1 MAQRVIGTPGGTSER
16 PALFFTGAAQ
26 WRSWLV
32 AHHDTAPEIWM
43 GIHKKHVTPRGLT
56 WEDAV
61 PEALCFGWI
70 DSQSQ
75 SLGPDAIRQRWT
87 PRRRGSTWSRVN
99 VAAVERLIGEG
110 RMTPAGLTA
119 YRDRREERTGT
130 YSFEQGD
137 LELPASYAG
146 LLAADPVAAAWWA
159 GATPGYRKICTHWVL
174 SAKQESTRDARMR
187 QLVTD
192 SAAGRLI
199 PSQRYGTTP
208 AWVARQRLALGL
220 EDS

>member
-1 MAQRVIGTPGGTSER
+1 MAERVIGTPGGTPER
-16 PALFFTGAAQ
+16 PATFFTDRAE
-26 WRSWLV
+26 WRAWLE
-32 AHHDTAPEIWM
+32 AHHATAPEIWM
-43 GIHKKHVTPRGLT
+43 GIRKKHVTPRGLT

-87 PRRRGSTWSRVN
+87 PRRRGSTWSNVN
-99 VAAVERLIGEG
+99 VAAVERLIAEG

-119 YRDRREERTGT
+119 YDLRREDRTGT

-137 LELPASYAG
+137 LTLPTGYAER
-146 LLAADPVAAAWWA
+146 LAAEPAAAAWWA
-159 GATPGYRKICTHWVL
+159 GATPGYRKVCTHWVL
-174 SAKQESTRDARMR
+174 SATQEATREKRLR
-187 QLVTD
+187 QLIED

-199 PSQRYGTTP
+199 PSQRYGIEP
-208 AWVARQRLALGL
+208 AWVARQRAALGL
-220 EDS
+220 DES